1 MRNRITCTVKQ
12 GRGRTIEKPVKN
24 ELDGPE
30 PAQTVECSRAV
41 PEHSCVR
48 QRCCAITPVTP
59 PFSELR
65 GAFTGRS
72 SGRSARKG
80 LLLVASLAPASPPLV
95 VPSRPS
101 HTLVAPPAA
110 GRRHLVEVGAWQ
122 QEEDGGE
129 GQGGGCGG
137 VYVTVTHMASERGGH
152 SRRLLL
158 GTPSPPSSILQ
169 REVRSNRTQCWHPVP
184 SPVLRRP
191 RPPPLPLL
199 TSAAAAAPAAD
210 SSGDGSLAAGSAGAA
225 RAVPV
230 AVGDACEA
238 CACGVGPARAGV
250 AQHEL
255 SVRLAHEAR
264 VARLRR
270 SSSGGS
276 SSSSLLARGCSVGL
290 LEGRATRRTSE
301 GGAAAAVTTAAAA
314 AAVAHAG
321 AHLSRRGCC

>member
-191 RPPPLPLL
+191 RPPPSPSSPLPPPPPPQR
-199 TSAAAAAPAAD
+199 T
-210 SSGDGSLAAGSAGAA
+210 
-225 RAVPV
+225 PV
-230 AVGDACEA
+230 ATGPLPQAPQA
-238 CACGVGPARAGV
+238 QRGQYQSPSGMPARP
-250 AQHEL
+250 
-255 SVRLAHEAR
+255 AHAAWAPR
-264 VARLRR
+264 GQASHST
-270 SSSGGS
+270 SSPSAWHTKHAS
-276 SSSSLLARGCSVGL
+276 PASA
-290 LEGRATRRTSE
+290 E
-301 GGAAAAVTTAAAA
+301 AAAA
-314 AAVAHAG
+314 AAAAAASSRAAAASACWRG
-321 AHLSRRGCC
+321 GRRGGRQREGQQRQ